1 MAQFRLR
8 DFSPWSHRKLIW
20 QFARKDVVLRY
31 RGSLLGGAWSVL
43 SPLIMLAIYTFVFQF
58 VLHSKWPQEAGG
70 TSGTLDYALNL
81 YAGLLIFNW
90 FSECLGRAPKLILEQ
105 PYLVNKVIFP
115 LHILGWAAAISAA
128 IQMFVS
134 LAIWL
139 IASLLAGYEPT
150 FYLLLSPL
158 LPILLLPWLL
168 ALIWGL
174 SSVGVFLR
182 DLSQLLPIV
191 ITGLMFLSPVLYPI
205 KALPASLQTVAYL
218 NPLSS
223 TIEGLRSLAFHPS
236 DLNLLSI
243 AISFVL
249 SIFAAICALKLFNRL
264 APHFSDVL

>member
-1 MAQFRLR
+1 MAPFRMR

-31 RGSLLGGAWSVL
+31 RGSLLGSAWSIL

-58 VLHSKWPQEAGG
+58 VLHARWPNDSGN
-70 TSGTLDYALNL
+70 SVGTLDYALNL

-115 LHILGWAAAISAA
+115 LHILGWAAAISAG
-128 IQMFVS
+128 IQMFIS
-134 LAIWL
+134 LGIWL
-139 IASLLAGYEPT
+139 VASLLAGYQPT
-150 FYLLLSPL
+150 FYMLLSPL

-168 ALIWGL
+168 ALMWGL

-205 KALPASLQTVAYL
+205 KALPASLQTLAYL

-223 TIEGLRSLAFHPS
+223 TIEGLRSLAFNPS
-236 DLNLLSI
+236 DLNYLSI
-243 AISFVL
+243 ALSFVVGL
-249 SIFAAICALKLFNRL
+249 VFAMLALKLFTRL
-264 APHFSDVL
+264 SPHFSDVL

>member
-1 MAQFRLR
+1 MSPHLLLK
-8 DFSPWSHRKLIW
+8 FSPWRYRRLIW
-20 QFARKDVVLRY
+20 QFARKDIVLRY

-58 VLHSKWPQEAGG
+58 VLHSKWPDGHD
-70 TSGTLDYALNL
+70 STLDYSLNL

-90 FSECLGRAPKLILEQ
+90 FAECLGRAPRLILEQ

-115 LHILGWAAAISAA
+115 LHVLGWTAAISTG

-139 IASLLAGYEPT
+139 FAALLTGYSPT
-150 FYLLLSPL
+150 FLMLLLPL

-168 ALIWGL
+168 ALIWSL

-182 DLSQLLPIV
+182 DLSQLLPILT
-191 ITGLMFLSPVLYPI
+191 TGLMFLSPVLYPI
-205 KALPASLQTVAYL
+205 KALPEVLQNVAYL

-223 TIEGLRSLAFHPS
+223 TIEGLRSIAFHPA
-236 DLNLLSI
+236 DLNILSI
-243 AISFVL
+243 VLSFV
-249 SIFAAICALKLFNRL
+249 IGVVFATLALKLFDRL
-264 APHFSDVL
+264 SSNFSDVL